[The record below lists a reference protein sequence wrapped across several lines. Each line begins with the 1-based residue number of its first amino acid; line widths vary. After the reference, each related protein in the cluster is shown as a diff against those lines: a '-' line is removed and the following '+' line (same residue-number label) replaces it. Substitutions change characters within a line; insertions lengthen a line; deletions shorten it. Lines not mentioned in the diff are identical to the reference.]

1 MSEKKRIAFFP
12 VFADT
17 LPIIRYYGRYRS
29 DVEIVELISPP
40 GSCVCGKDAGFLD
53 NREPIGMTVKSP
65 DEANPDLWDELYVLR
80 HDVLGLEENEV
91 QEKLYNPMLSIAQSS
106 NKSVRTVSSSRTDI
120 KVSGTGSRKYK
131 RQGVLNPIKK
141 YVVFI
146 GGVIGEANSFEV
158 FLNLYGELR
167 RNLRVA
173 AFSTSENAEI
183 CDVVSLFSLVQ
194 ERSLFEAEKVFAIND
209 AISNAIKETDADL
222 VVIHVEEAMM
232 SFNNSLTN
240 GFGIVPYMITQII
253 SPDFS
258 ICCLPCDCADPEF
271 ITEFAQGLEGRF
283 SFSPDVWHI
292 SNALLDH
299 SVASEVQDANAIY
312 VPIESNDRVIQLG
325 NNAGLNVGSLVI
337 DESIMRCAEDI
348 IKDWKESQRV
358 EIVN

>member
-1 MSEKKRIAFFP
+1 MNGKKRIAFFP

-65 DEANPDLWDELYVLR
+65 DEANPDLWDELYILC

-106 NKSVRTVSSSRTDI
+106 NKSVRTVSSNTIDI
-120 KVSGTGSRKYK
+120 KASGTNSRKYK
-131 RQGVLNPIKK
+131 RQGVLAPIKK
-141 YVVFI
+141 YMVFV

-167 RNLRVA
+167 RNLKVA
-173 AFSTSENAEI
+173 ALSTSENAEI
-183 CDVVSLFSLVQ
+183 CDIVSLFNLVQ
-194 ERSLFEAEKVFAIND
+194 ERSLFEAEKVFAINN

-222 VVIHVEEAMM
+222 VLIHVEEAMM
-232 SFNNSLTN
+232 SFSNSLTN
-240 GFGIVPYMITQII
+240 GFGIVPYMFSQIV

-258 ICCLPCDCADPEF
+258 ICCLPCDCTDPEF

-312 VPIESNDRVIQLG
+312 VSIESIDRVIQLG
-325 NNAGLNVGSLVI
+325 NAAGLNIGSLVT

>member
-1 MSEKKRIAFFP
+1 MIGKKRIAFFP

-17 LPIIRYYGRYRS
+17 LPIIRYYKRYRS

-53 NREPIGMTVKSP
+53 NREPFGMYVKST
-65 DEANPDLWDELYVLR
+65 DEANPDLWDEIYILN
-80 HDVLGLEENEV
+80 HDVLGLEEREV
-91 QEKLYNPMLSIAQSS
+91 QEQLYDPILSIAQSNNKCVRAVS
-106 NKSVRTVSSSRTDI
+106 NNRIDT
-120 KVSGTGSRKYK
+120 KVPGTNSRKYK
-131 RQGVLNPIKK
+131 RQGVLTPIKK

-167 RNLRVA
+167 RNLRVV

-183 CDVVSLFSLVQ
+183 CDVVSLFNLVQ
-194 ERSLFEAEKVFAIND
+194 ERSLFEAEKVFAINN
-209 AISNAIKETDADL
+209 AISNAIKETDPDL
-222 VVIHVEEAMM
+222 VLVHVEEAMM

-240 GFGIVPYMITQII
+240 GFGIVPYMVSQII

>member
-1 MSEKKRIAFFP
+1 MNGKKRIAFFP

-65 DEANPDLWDELYVLR
+65 DEANPDLWDELYILC

-106 NKSVRTVSSSRTDI
+106 NKSVRTVSSNTIDI
-120 KVSGTGSRKYK
+120 KASGTNSRKYK
-131 RQGVLNPIKK
+131 RQGVLAPIKK
-141 YVVFI
+141 YMVFV

-183 CDVVSLFSLVQ
+183 CDVVSLFNLVQ
-194 ERSLFEAEKVFAIND
+194 ERSLFEAEKVFAINN

-222 VVIHVEEAMM
+222 VLIHVEEAMM
-232 SFNNSLTN
+232 SFSNSLTN
-240 GFGIVPYMITQII
+240 GFGIVPYMFSQIV

-258 ICCLPCDCADPEF
+258 ICCLPCDCTDPEF

-312 VPIESNDRVIQLG
+312 APIETVKQAIQQG
-325 NNAGLNVGSLVI
+325 EKAGLSIGSLI
-337 DESIMRCAEDI
+337 AEEFLKKCAEDI
-348 IKDWKESQRV
+348 IEDWKAGQLV
-358 EIVN
+358 EVLN

>member
-1 MSEKKRIAFFP
+1 MDGKKRIAFFP

-65 DEANPDLWDELYVLR
+65 DEANPDLWDELYILR
-80 HDVLGLEENEV
+80 HDVLGLEEYEV
-91 QEKLYNPMLSIAQSS
+91 QQKLYEPMLSLVQSS
-106 NKSVRTVSSSRTDI
+106 NKGVRTVSSNITNIEASEMNSRN
-120 KVSGTGSRKYK
+120 YK
-131 RQGVLNPIKK
+131 RHGILTPIKK
-141 YVVFI
+141 YVVFV
-146 GGVIGEANSFEV
+146 GGVIGEVNSLEV

-167 RNLRVA
+167 KKLRVT

-183 CDVVSLFSLVQ
+183 CDIVSLFSLVQ
-194 ERSLFEAEKVFAIND
+194 ERSLFEDEKVFAINNV
-209 AISNAIKETDADL
+209 ILNKIKENDADL
-222 VVIHVEEAMM
+222 VLMHVEEAMM
-232 SFNNSLTN
+232 SFSNSMTN
-240 GFGIVPYMITQII
+240 GFGIVPYMFSQII

-258 ICCLPCDCADPEF
+258 VCCLPCDCADPAF
-271 ITEFAQGLEGRF
+271 ITEFSQGLEDRF

-312 VPIESNDRVIQLG
+312 VPVESIDQVIQQG
-325 NNAGLNVGSLVI
+325 KNAGLNVGSLVAE
-337 DESIMRCAEDI
+337 ESFLQCTEDI
-348 IKDWKESQRV
+348 IKDWEESQRV
-358 EIVN
+358 EIIN

>member
-1 MSEKKRIAFFP
+1 MNGKKRIAFFP

-17 LPIIRYYGRYRS
+17 LPIIRYYKRYRS

-53 NREPIGMTVKSP
+53 NREPFGMYVKST
-65 DEANPDLWDELYVLR
+65 DEANPDLWDEIYLLN
-80 HDVLGLEENEV
+80 HDVLGLEEREV
-91 QEKLYNPMLSIAQSS
+91 QEQLYDPILSIAQSNNKCVRAVS
-106 NKSVRTVSSSRTDI
+106 NNRIDT
-120 KVSGTGSRKYK
+120 KVPGTNSRKYK
-131 RQGVLNPIKK
+131 RQGVLTPIKK

-167 RNLRVA
+167 RNLRVV

-183 CDVVSLFSLVQ
+183 CDVVSLFNLVQ
-194 ERSLFEAEKVFAIND
+194 ERSLFEAEKVFAINN

-222 VVIHVEEAMM
+222 VLIHVEEAMM
-232 SFNNSLTN
+232 SFSNSLTN
-240 GFGIVPYMITQII
+240 GFGIVPYMFSQIV

-299 SVASEVQDANAIY
+299 SIASEVQDANAIY
-312 VPIESNDRVIQLG
+312 VPVESTDQVIQQG
-325 NNAGLNVGSLVI
+325 INAGVNVGSLVA
-337 DESIMRCAEDI
+337 EEFFLKCVEDI
-348 IKDWKESQRV
+348 IKDWEESQRV